1 MVLSRKTYFSML
13 IQEDR
18 LSQRRNFLI
27 LREIGGKPLSD
38 MGHLEPQKCTSR
50 TDNTRLVGG
59 PQGMLLLSTYDNRR
73 QSSRNGFFTLVKKGV
88 LVGKSQSTSLIL
100 EKRKP
105 LYSYTRKIGNINC
118 CIISLAC
125 HHSLVFDFKCLL
137 IISPDFYTCF
147 SKMFLIFWA

>member
-18 LSQRRNFLI
+18 LSQRRHILI

-38 MGHLEPQKCTSR
+38 MGHLEPQKCTSS

-73 QSSRNGFFTLVKKGV
+73 QSSRNGFFTLVKAGV

-105 LYSYTRKIGNINC
+105 LYFILEKQV
-118 CIISLAC
+118 ISTVVLFFQLAFILQC
-125 HHSLVFDFKCLL
+125 LISNAFSFLQTSIPAFPKC
-137 IISPDFYTCF
+137 F
-147 SKMFLIFWA
+147 